1 MPETEHRTPDGAA
14 LPELSDK
21 HTHFVEQY
29 FLCNMNA
36 SAAARACQYRN
47 YREGSRLMARA
58 DIQAHIAARMSQFM
72 TGDEVLQRLT
82 SLARTDGAQF
92 MRREEYEV
100 PVFEARPL
108 QERIDHAQAKV
119 ARMLAIDPALLKRQV
134 EEEQGKIAGWEV
146 ELALNP
152 GATYQKQVGTE
163 ARWRMGARAP
173 TTSCCTT
180 RCRSRWPISPAT
192 RRRRRCAWDC
202 AATPPPWNC
211 ASATMAS
218 ACRPARA
225 WAAACPACTSAWPA
239 RAAAC
244 TSTAAAAAAPPCS

>member
-1 MPETEHRTPDGAA
+1 MPNDPKVPEGAA
-14 LPELSDK
+14 LPKLSDK
-21 HTHFVEQY
+21 HTCFVEQY

-134 EEEQGKIAGWEV
+134 EEEQGRIAGWEV
-146 ELALNP
+146 ELALDP

-163 ARWRMGARAP
+163 TRWRMVP
-173 TTSCCTT
+173 SLE
-180 RCRSRWPISPAT
+180 
-192 RRRRRCAWDC
+192 
-202 AATPPPWNC
+202 
-211 ASATMAS
+211 
-218 ACRPARA
+218 
-225 WAAACPACTSAWPA
+225 AAAENGVLFAVESAEYTQHGLKFKRQDPV
-239 RAAAC
+239 RALELIGKHHKLF
-244 TSTAAAAAAPPCS
+244 TDKVEHSGSVEVIGIDFIMPEEKP

>member
-1 MPETEHRTPDGAA
+1 MFDELNTAGAA
-14 LPELSDK
+14 LPKLSDK
-21 HTHFVEQY
+21 HTYFVEQY

-163 ARWRMGARAP
+163 ARWRMVP
-173 TTSCCTT
+173 SLE
-180 RCRSRWPISPAT
+180 
-192 RRRRRCAWDC
+192 
-202 AATPPPWNC
+202 
-211 ASATMAS
+211 
-218 ACRPARA
+218 
-225 WAAACPACTSAWPA
+225 AAAENGVLFAVESAEYTQHGLKFKRQDPV
-239 RAAAC
+239 RALELIGKHHKLF
-244 TSTAAAAAAPPCS
+244 TDKVEHSGSVEVIGIDFIMPEEKP